1 MNPNSAFKMKL
12 KSGCA
17 AEYKKR
23 HNKIWPE
30 VVALLKQRGI
40 FDYSL
45 FLDQDEQTI
54 FVVRKINIVA
64 SNKFDPLSNPIMQ
77 KWWDY
82 MADIMETNPDNS
94 PAVSPLN
101 SIFHL
106 P

>member
-1 MNPNSAFKMKL
+1 MKL

-23 HNKIWPE
+23 HDKIWPE
-30 VVALLKQRGI
+30 VAALLKQRGI
-40 FDYSL
+40 SDYSL

-54 FVVRKINIVA
+54 FAVRKTNIA
-64 SNKFDPLSNPIMQ
+64 AYNKSDTLLNPIMQ

-82 MADIMETNPDNS
+82 MADIMETNPDKS
-94 PAVSPLN
+94 PKVSPLN